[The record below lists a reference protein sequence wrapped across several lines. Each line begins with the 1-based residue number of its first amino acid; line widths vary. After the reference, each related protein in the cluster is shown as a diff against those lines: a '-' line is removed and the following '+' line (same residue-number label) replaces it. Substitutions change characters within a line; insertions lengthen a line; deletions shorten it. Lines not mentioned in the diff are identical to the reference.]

1 MRFQLT
7 DHRPSGQRA
16 RFRNNDEFARPH
28 HNSMSSDFIAERTT
42 APPLPVPAGLS
53 MRDLCLPFAA
63 TVCGLAVA
71 GYFLGE
77 TGLKM
82 LPVGLGWPHIVLG
95 FLFYAGKIARGE
107 PRYRSAA
114 FVLALLTIAIWAAH
128 YNYNLTRLIYLFF
141 FYHAFK
147 DEIFTSAFRR
157 AKDSER
163 KARID
168 LALVTVAVVLL
179 LLIPQPRDL
188 RVNSRTAELTGS
200 EFSRSGWTLISFD
213 PVANSQGRE
222 FYFHLHAP
230 QTAGLRAFVGRA
242 TTADTRRDGEI
253 LIGDEK
259 WTKAAD
265 LVIQPYYGGDERTP
279 PGNRDT
285 QETIPVLLTGG
296 HRVGQ
301 TFVAEKENLA
311 GIWLPVERL
320 EASGEATRFVF
331 AVETEP
337 ALPRPLSVANL
348 RVTAIILLMILAAW
362 RLFANWKADQSWV
375 VPLTFATVFAGGQ
388 ALLGTSLR
396 MKDTDT
402 HFFQLV
408 VVFHYLLWYVFS
420 FQRLRERKVNA
431 RPSAVTRNG
440 YDRFL
445 RWLGQP
451 LQFGIAVIV
460 LNAISVVGVCW
471 YYMFSGPTALR
482 FAFDYNYFL
491 YALVFHVTFSLQ
503 PWQRPKESRPLS
515 PAVAT

>member
-1 MRFQLT
+1 
-7 DHRPSGQRA
+7 
-16 RFRNNDEFARPH
+16 
-28 HNSMSSDFIAERTT
+28 MSSEVIAEK
-42 APPLPVPAGLS
+42 PVLLSPASPAGLS
-53 MRDLCLPFAA
+53 LRDLSLPFAA

-71 GYFLGE
+71 AYFLGE

-82 LPVGLGWPHIVLG
+82 LPVALGWPHIILG

-107 PRYRSAA
+107 PRHRSAA
-114 FVLALLTIAIWAAH
+114 LVLVLLTIAIWAAH
-128 YNYNLTRLIYLFF
+128 YNYNLTRLIYLLF

-147 DEIFTSAFRR
+147 DEVFTSAFKR
-157 AKDSER
+157 AKGSER

-168 LALVTVAVVLL
+168 LALITAAVMLL

-188 RVNSRTAELTGS
+188 RVNSRTTELVGR
-200 EFSRSGWTLISFD
+200 EFSSSGWTLIPFD
-213 PVANSQGRE
+213 RITNSQGRE

-230 QTAGLRAFVGRA
+230 QTAGLRAFVTRA

-259 WTKAAD
+259 WPKAAD
-265 LVIQPYYGGDERTP
+265 LLIQPYYAGDERTP
-279 PGNRDT
+279 PGNHAL
-285 QETIPVLLTGG
+285 ETIPVLLTGG

-311 GIWLPVERL
+311 GIWLPVERF
-320 EASGEATRFVF
+320 EDSGDAAKFV
-331 AVETEP
+331 V
-337 ALPRPLSVANL
+337 ALDSTPDLPFSVANL
-348 RVTAIILLMILAAW
+348 RLTAIALLIGLAAW
-362 RLFANWKADQSWV
+362 RLLRNWEADRPWI
-375 VPLTFATVFAGGQ
+375 VPLAFATVFAGGQ

-420 FQRLRERKVNA
+420 FQRLRERRVSA
-431 RPSAVTRNG
+431 RPSVVTGNG
-440 YDRFL
+440 YDLFL
-445 RWLGQP
+445 QWLGQP

-471 YYMFSGPTALR
+471 YYLFSGPTSLR
-482 FAFDYNYFL
+482 FAFDYSYFL

-503 PWQRPKESRPLS
+503 PRRRTLEPRPLS

>member
-1 MRFQLT
+1 
-7 DHRPSGQRA
+7 
-16 RFRNNDEFARPH
+16 
-28 HNSMSSDFIAERTT
+28 MSSEVITEQ
-42 APPLPVPAGLS
+42 PIVLNPASPAALS
-53 MRDLCLPFAA
+53 LRDLCLPFAA
-63 TVCGLAVA
+63 TVCGLSIA

-82 LPVGLGWPHIVLG
+82 LPVGLGWPHIILG
-95 FLFYAGKIARGE
+95 FLFYAGKITRGE

-114 FVLALLTIAIWAAH
+114 LVLVLLTIAIWAAH

-147 DEIFTSAFRR
+147 DEVFTGAFKR
-157 AKDSER
+157 AKGSEP

-168 LALVTVAVVLL
+168 LALATAAVVLL

-188 RVNSRTAELTGS
+188 RVNSRTTELMGR
-200 EFSRSGWTLISFD
+200 EFSSSGWTLISFD
-213 PVANSQGRE
+213 PITNSQGRE

-230 QTAGLRAFVGRA
+230 RTAGLRAFITRA
-242 TTADTRRDGEI
+242 TTADTRGDGEI

-265 LVIQPYYGGDERTP
+265 LVIQPYYAGDERTP

-311 GIWLPVERL
+311 GIWLHVERF
-320 EASGEATRFVF
+320 EDSGDAAKFVV
-331 AVETEP
+331 ALDSAP
-337 ALPRPLSVANL
+337 ALPFSVANL
-348 RVTAIILLMILAAW
+348 RLTAIALLIGLAAW
-362 RLFANWKADQSWV
+362 RLLRNWEADRPWI
-375 VPLTFATVFAGGQ
+375 VPLAFATVFAGGQ

-420 FQRLRERKVNA
+420 FQRLRERRLSA
-431 RPSAVTRNG
+431 RPSVVTGNG

-445 RWLGQP
+445 QWLGQP

-471 YYMFSGPTALR
+471 YYIFSGPTTLR

-503 PWQRPKESRPLS
+503 PRRRPKELRPLS
-515 PAVAT
+515 PVPLTT

>member
-1 MRFQLT
+1 
-7 DHRPSGQRA
+7 
-16 RFRNNDEFARPH
+16 
-28 HNSMSSDFIAERTT
+28 MSSEFIAERNT
-42 APPLPVPAGLS
+42 APPLPILAGLS

-82 LPVGLGWPHIVLG
+82 LPVGLGWPHIILG

-107 PRYRSAA
+107 PRYRATA
-114 FVLALLTIAIWAAH
+114 LVLLLLTIAIWAAH
-128 YNYNLTRLIYLFF
+128 YNYNITRLIYLFF

-147 DEIFTSAFRR
+147 DEIFTGAFKR
-157 AKDSER
+157 AKDNER
-163 KARID
+163 RTRID
-168 LALVTVAVVLL
+168 LALVTVVVVLL
-179 LLIPQPRDL
+179 LLMPQPRDL
-188 RVNSRTAELTGS
+188 RVNSRTTELTGS
-200 EFSRSGWTLISFD
+200 EFSSSGWTLISFD
-213 PVANSQGRE
+213 PITNSQGRE

-230 QTAGLRAFVGRA
+230 QTAGLRAFVTRA
-242 TTADTRRDGEI
+242 TMADTRRDGEI

-265 LVIQPYYGGDERTP
+265 LVIQPYYAGEERTL
-279 PGNRDT
+279 PGNRGP

-311 GIWLPVERL
+311 GIWLPVERF
-320 EASGEATRFVF
+320 EDSGDAARFVV
-331 AVETEP
+331 ALDSAP
-337 ALPRPLSVANL
+337 ALPFSVANL
-348 RVTAIILLMILAAW
+348 HLTAIILLMVLAAW
-362 RLFANWKADQSWV
+362 GLLVSWKADQSWV
-375 VPLTFATVFAGGQ
+375 VPLAFATLFAGGQ
-388 ALLGTSLR
+388 ALIGTSLR

-420 FQRLRERKVNA
+420 FRRLRERKVSA
-431 RPSAVTRNG
+431 RLSVVTRNS

-471 YYMFSGPTALR
+471 YYMLSGPTALR